1 MIDMIAP
8 VDQYA
13 ITLDDLLKPNKLAY
27 SGVLFDALFNLHKFL
42 RFETRD
48 PFQEKQRREDMFEN
62 DWDRFAQLEYHR
74 LAAEEEE
81 NSYES
86 NGTMEIEVGQQNES
100 KYQQSHRGGGGG
112 GNAEWSIDDEDDEED
127 DLVMSRNSM
136 EMKRNQQYKGR

>member
-1 MIDMIAP
+1 MISPA
-8 VDQYA
+8 DQYA
-13 ITLDDLLKPNKLAY
+13 ITLDDLLKPNKMGY

-48 PFQEKQRREDMFEN
+48 PFQEKQRREDIFDN

-81 NSYES
+81 NSYEA
-86 NGTMEIEVGQQNES
+86 NGTMEIELGQQNES
-100 KYQQSHRGGGGG
+100 KYQQSYRGNSGNVV
-112 GNAEWSIDDEDDEED
+112 GNADWSIDDEDDEED
-127 DLVMSRNSM
+127 DLVMSRNSL